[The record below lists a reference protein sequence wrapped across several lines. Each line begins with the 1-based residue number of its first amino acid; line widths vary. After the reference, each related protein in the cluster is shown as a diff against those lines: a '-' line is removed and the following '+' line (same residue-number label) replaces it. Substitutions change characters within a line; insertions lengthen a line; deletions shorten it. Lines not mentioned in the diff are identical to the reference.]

1 MQPTNSSSECF
12 PINSLQGTC
21 AVSQRRQSDR
31 GGSSDP
37 PERSPARRLLSAPGE
52 LGSATETQE
61 LLERDQNPF
70 FRERKGGTRERCK
83 EQRREGKAEKGK
95 KEEV

>member
-70 FRERKGGTRERCK
+70 FREEGRNKREM
-83 EQRREGKAEKGK
+83 QRAEKRGK
-95 KEEV
+95 G